1 MAAPSPNSISGMT
14 PETVTLA
21 QRYVLE
27 SRIAAGGM
35 GTVWRARDQV
45 LARTVAVKIL
55 HPALSEDEQFIERFR
70 REAFAAAR
78 LTHPDIVAIY
88 DTGHEAAFDDRTD
101 RHYIVMEYC
110 PGGTL
115 KDSLR
120 QAGPFAPAR
129 ALELGSRICGALG
142 YAHRKGVIHRDVK
155 PENVLLSEDGD
166 LKVADFGIAKA
177 AFALSDLTSTGVILG
192 TVTHISPEQAQ
203 GEEPDAR
210 SDLYAVGVLLYEL
223 LAGHPP
229 FQADTEIATAMQ
241 HVNKAPPSLRGL
253 RADVPKRVET
263 VVFKALAKDPGD
275 RYPSAE
281 EMRSALE
288 MAIYNLGPARSYER
302 PPGALGDAAT
312 GPGPPRARRGGR
324 HRRRSPAVP
333 DPGSRPEAAPAPAE
347 VRNRGVGDEVDAPPT
362 TPDLA
367 DPVRAPTTRAL
378 STDASGD
385 RTRETPLPAS
395 AGGTGKHRRG
405 AVITMALVVIGAV
418 VAVAAVNFAN
428 RDPGDPA
435 VGGRPGGKQNAPR
448 SRPLRVESVGDFDP
462 YGEGQSEHPEEAGL
476 AVDGDPSTAWST
488 ETYQDAL
495 TLTKP
500 GVGLVFDLGR
510 SREVQRIKVIS
521 AQPGYAFEVKAADSL
536 PRDETGFTE
545 VGTQNRAPAA
555 AEVNANGARGRY
567 WLVWITKLPGG
578 DAGAAS
584 LAEVKFIG

>member
-1 MAAPSPNSISGMT
+1 MT

-55 HPALSEDEQFIERFR
+55 HPALSGDEQFIERFR
-70 REAFAAAR
+70 REAFAAAG

-88 DTGHEAAFDDRTD
+88 DTGHEVAFRDRTD

-115 KDSLR
+115 KDSLL
-120 QAGPFAPAR
+120 QAGPFAPVR
-129 ALELGSRICGALG
+129 VLELGSRICGALG

-177 AFALSDLTSTGVILG
+177 ASALGDLTSTGVILG

-203 GEEPDAR
+203 GEEPDSR

-229 FQADTEIATAMQ
+229 FQAETEIATAMQ

-253 RADVPKRVET
+253 RADVPKRVEA
-263 VVFKALAKDPGD
+263 VVFKALAKEPGD
-275 RYPSAE
+275 RYSSAE
-281 EMRSALE
+281 DMRSALE
-288 MAIYNLGPARSYER
+288 MAIYDLGPTKSFER
-302 PPGALGDAAT
+302 PLGGAQESP
-312 GPGPPRARRGGR
+312 GPGPSRLRRSG
-324 HRRRSPAVP
+324 RRRRRPSAIADPAVP
-333 DPGSRPEAAPAPAE
+333 PASAPASSGVQSPEDDGRAGAFPTTSGGKDPGHS
-347 VRNRGVGDEVDAPPT
+347 PT
-362 TPDLA
+362 TL
-367 DPVRAPTTRAL
+367 
-378 STDASGD
+378 
-385 RTRETPLPAS
+385 LPAS
-395 AGGTGKHRRG
+395 AGGHDLRSRG
-405 AVITMALVVIGAV
+405 AVITMALLAIGAV
-418 VAVAAVNFAN
+418 IVLVALNFPEN
-428 RDPGDPA
+428 RLREAPS
-435 VGGRPGGKQNAPR
+435 GGRSGGGGNTPPV
-448 SRPLRVESVGDFDP
+448 RPLPVKSVGDFDP
-462 YGEGQSEHPEEAGL
+462 HGEGRSEHPGEAGL
-476 AVDGDPSTAWST
+476 AVDGDRSTAWTT
-488 ETYQDAL
+488 ETYHDAL
-495 TLTKP
+495 DLIKP

-510 SREVQRIKVIS
+510 TRKVQRVKVIS
-521 AQPGYAFEVKAADSL
+521 GRPGYAFEVKAADSL
-536 PRDETGFTE
+536 PGDETGFTE
-545 VGTQNRAPAA
+545 VGTQTGAPAA
-555 AEVNANGARGRY
+555 AEIDADGARGRY